1 MEFMVLD
8 KNYDGIAMIDTFT
21 SAIWTVRYD
30 EAGDFEIYI
39 PVQLDY
45 IQAMQIGNY
54 LWNRDSDRLMIIET
68 VEIETD
74 AEQGPQLI
82 VTGRS
87 LESILDRRIV
97 TSSQNFSGNLQSVLF
112 AIIQNEVISSG
123 GTRRIP
129 GFSLKTSSDSR
140 ITSISISELSIRG
153 ENVYDVVCSL
163 CQANKVGWRILPKGA
178 GGFEFEL
185 YVGVD
190 RSYAQSVNPYVTFS
204 PSFENLL
211 NSNYIKSFKS
221 YKNSIYAVGTYQKEV
236 ILQNKYKD
244 DNGEWVVEEQT
255 TYEEAEV
262 VTWQYSE
269 TATPSGLARREMF
282 IDNGGVNDGEQGGEY
297 ATWNAVNKEKAIA
310 ELGEHQTTTAFEG
323 ELEATRQYIY
333 REDFNIGDIVQ
344 VENEFG
350 ITGTVYISEIVFSQD
365 ANGITITPT
374 FTSTEDETIG

>member
-30 EAGDFEIYI
+30 EAGDFEIYT
-39 PVQLDY
+39 PVRLDY

-54 LWNRDSDRLMIIET
+54 LWNRDSDRLMVIET

-74 AEQGPQLI
+74 AEEGPQLI

-123 GTRRIP
+123 TTRRIP

-221 YKNSIYAVGTYQKEV
+221 YKNSIYAIGTYQKEV

-282 IDNGGVNDGEQGGEY
+282 VDNGGVNDGEQGGEY

-333 REDFNIGDIVQ
+333 GEDFNIGDVVQ

-365 ANGITITPT
+365 ANGITIAPT

>member
-30 EAGDFEIYI
+30 EAGDFEIYT
-39 PVQLDY
+39 PVRLDY

-54 LWNRDSDRLMIIET
+54 LWNRDSDRLMVIET

-74 AEQGPQLI
+74 AEEGPQLI

-112 AIIQNEVISSG
+112 EIIQNEVISSG

>member
-30 EAGDFEIYI
+30 EAGDFEIYT
-39 PVQLDY
+39 PVRLDY

-54 LWNRDSDRLMIIET
+54 LWNRDSDRLMVIET

-74 AEQGPQLI
+74 AEEGPQLI

-236 ILQNKYKD
+236 VLQNKYKD

-333 REDFNIGDIVQ
+333 GEDFNIGDIVQ

>member
-8 KNYDGIAMIDTFT
+8 KNYDGITMIDTFT

-30 EAGDFEIYI
+30 EAGDFEIYT
-39 PVQLDY
+39 PVRLDY

-54 LWNRDSDRLMIIET
+54 LWNRDSDRLMVIET

-74 AEQGPQLI
+74 AEEGPQLI

-297 ATWNAVNKEKAIA
+297 AIWNAINKEKAIA

-374 FTSTEDETIG
+374 FTSTENETIG

>member
-30 EAGDFEIYI
+30 EAGDFEIYT
-39 PVQLDY
+39 PVRLDY

-54 LWNRDSDRLMIIET
+54 LWNRDSDRLMVIET

-74 AEQGPQLI
+74 AEEGPQLI

-123 GTRRIP
+123 GARRIP

-140 ITSISISELSIRG
+140 ITNISISELSIRG

-185 YVGVD
+185 YVGTD

-204 PSFENLL
+204 QSFENLL

-236 ILQNKYKD
+236 ILRNKYKD

-262 VTWQYSE
+262 ITWQYSE
-269 TATPSGLARREMF
+269 TGTPSGLARREMF

-333 REDFNIGDIVQ
+333 GEDFNIGDIVQ

>member
-30 EAGDFEIYI
+30 EAGDFEIYT
-39 PVQLDY
+39 PVRLDY

-54 LWNRDSDRLMIIET
+54 LWNRDSDRLMVIET
-68 VEIETD
+68 VEIKTD
-74 AEQGPQLI
+74 SEEGPQLI

-123 GTRRIP
+123 GARRIP

-236 ILQNKYKD
+236 VLQNKYKD

-262 VTWQYSE
+262 VAWQYSE

-333 REDFNIGDIVQ
+333 GEDFNIGDIVQ

>member
-8 KNYDGIAMIDTFT
+8 KNYDGIAMIDIFT

-30 EAGDFEIYI
+30 EAGDFEIYT
-39 PVQLDY
+39 PVRLDY

-54 LWNRDSDRLMIIET
+54 LWNRDSDRLMVIET

-74 AEQGPQLI
+74 AEEGPQLI

-112 AIIQNEVISSG
+112 AIIQNEIISSDG
-123 GTRRIP
+123 IRQIP
-129 GFSLKTSSDSR
+129 GFSLKASSDSQ
-140 ITSISISELSIRG
+140 ITSISISELSVRG

-163 CQANKVGWRILPKGA
+163 CQANKVGWRVLPKGA

-236 ILQNKYKD
+236 VLQNKYKD

-262 VTWQYSE
+262 VAWQYSE
-269 TATPSGLARREMF
+269 TTTPSGLARREMF

-333 REDFNIGDIVQ
+333 GEDFDIGDIVQ

>member
-30 EAGDFEIYI
+30 EAGDFEIYT
-39 PVQLDY
+39 PVRLDY

-54 LWNRDSDRLMIIET
+54 LWNRDSDRLMVIET

-74 AEQGPQLI
+74 AEEGPQLI
-82 VTGRS
+82 VAGRS

-221 YKNSIYAVGTYQKEV
+221 YKNSIYAVGTYQKEI

-333 REDFNIGDIVQ
+333 GEDFNIGDIVQ

>member
-30 EAGDFEIYI
+30 EAGDFEIYT
-39 PVQLDY
+39 PVRLDY
-45 IQAMQIGNY
+45 LQAMQIGNY

-82 VTGRS
+82 ITGRS
-87 LESILDRRIV
+87 LESILDRRVITNSATLTGSLPV
-97 TSSQNFSGNLQSVLF
+97 IIEEILSNEIIRSGVRQ
-112 AIIQNEVISSG
+112 
-123 GTRRIP
+123 IP
-129 GFSLKTSSDSR
+129 GFIYTRTKDPR
-140 ITSISISELSIRG
+140 ITSLNVEFTARG
-153 ENVYDVVCSL
+153 ENVYDTICSL
-163 CQANKVGWRILPKGA
+163 CQTYKLGFKVTPHGK
-178 GGFEFEL
+178 GGFNFEL
-185 YVGVD
+185 YMGAD
-190 RSYAQSVNPYVTFS
+190 RSYNQNENPYVVFS

-221 YKNSIYAVGTYQKEV
+221 YKNAIYAVGTYQKEV
-236 ILQNKYKD
+236 IVKNKYKND
-244 DNGEWVVEEQT
+244 EGDWVVEEQT

-262 VTWQYSE
+262 TTWGYSE
-269 TATPSGLARREMF
+269 SNTPSGLTRREMF
-282 IDNGGVNDGEQGGEY
+282 IDNGGVNDGEQGGS
-297 ATWNAVNKEKAIA
+297 ADTWNTINHQKAIT
-310 ELGEHQTTTAFEG
+310 ELSGHQTTTAFEG
-323 ELEATRQYIY
+323 ELEATRQYVY
-333 REDFNIGDIVQ
+333 GEDFTIGDIVQ

-374 FTSTEDETIG
+374 FTSTEDETIE

>member
-30 EAGDFEIYI
+30 EAGDFEIYT
-39 PVQLDY
+39 PVRLDY

-54 LWNRDSDRLMIIET
+54 LWNRDSDRLMVIET

-74 AEQGPQLI
+74 AEEGPQLI

-112 AIIQNEVISSG
+112 AIIQNEVISSDG
-123 GTRRIP
+123 VRRIP
-129 GFSLKTSSDSR
+129 GFSLKTSSDSQ
-140 ITSISISELSIRG
+140 ITSVLISELSIRG
-153 ENVYDVVCSL
+153 ENVYDVVCRL
-163 CQANKVGWRILPKGA
+163 CQANKIGWRILPKGA

-185 YVGVD
+185 YVGAD
-190 RSYAQSVNPYVTFS
+190 RSYAQSVNPYVAFS

-236 ILQNKYKD
+236 VLQNKYKD

-333 REDFNIGDIVQ
+333 GEDFNIGDIVQ

>member
-8 KNYDGIAMIDTFT
+8 KNYDGITMIDTFT

-30 EAGDFEIYI
+30 EAGDFEIYT
-39 PVQLDY
+39 PVRLDY

-54 LWNRDSDRLMIIET
+54 LWNRDSDRLMVIET

-74 AEQGPQLI
+74 AEEGPQLI

-365 ANGITITPT
+365 ANGIAITPT

>member
-8 KNYDGIAMIDTFT
+8 KNYDGITMIDTFT

-30 EAGDFEIYI
+30 EAGDFEIYT
-39 PVQLDY
+39 PVRLDY

-54 LWNRDSDRLMIIET
+54 LWNRDSDRLMVIET

-74 AEQGPQLI
+74 AEEGPQLI

-310 ELGEHQTTTAFEG
+310 ELGEHQTITAFEG

>member
-8 KNYDGIAMIDTFT
+8 KNYDGITMIDTFT

-30 EAGDFEIYI
+30 EAGDFEIYT
-39 PVQLDY
+39 PVRLDY

-54 LWNRDSDRLMIIET
+54 LWNRDSDRLMVIET

-74 AEQGPQLI
+74 AEEGPQLI

-255 TYEEAEV
+255 TYEETEV

-374 FTSTEDETIG
+374 FTSTEDKTIG

>member
-30 EAGDFEIYI
+30 EAGDFEIYT
-39 PVQLDY
+39 PVRLDY
-45 IQAMQIGNY
+45 LQAMQIGNY

-87 LESILDRRIV
+87 LESILDRRVITNSATLTGSLPV
-97 TSSQNFSGNLQSVLF
+97 VIEEILSNEIIRSGVRQ
-112 AIIQNEVISSG
+112 
-123 GTRRIP
+123 IP
-129 GFSLKTSSDSR
+129 GFIYTRTKDPR
-140 ITSISISELSIRG
+140 ITSLNVEFTARG
-153 ENVYDVVCSL
+153 ENVYDTICSL
-163 CQANKVGWRILPKGA
+163 CQTYKLGFKVTPHGK
-178 GGFEFEL
+178 GGFNFEL
-185 YVGVD
+185 YMGAD
-190 RSYAQSVNPYVTFS
+190 RSYNQNENPYVVFS

-221 YKNSIYAVGTYQKEV
+221 YKNAIYAVGTYQKEV
-236 ILQNKYKD
+236 IVKNKYKND
-244 DNGEWVVEEQT
+244 EGDWVVEEQT

-262 VTWQYSE
+262 TTWGYSE
-269 TATPSGLARREMF
+269 SNAPSGLTRREMF
-282 IDNGGVNDGEQGGEY
+282 IDNGGVNDGEQGGS
-297 ATWNAVNKEKAIA
+297 ADTWNAINHQKAIT
-310 ELGEHQTTTAFEG
+310 ELSGHQTTTAFEG
-323 ELEATRQYIY
+323 ELEATRQYVY
-333 REDFNIGDIVQ
+333 DEDFTIGDIVQ

-374 FTSTEDETIG
+374 FTSTEDETIE

>member
-30 EAGDFEIYI
+30 EAGDFEIYT
-39 PVQLDY
+39 PVRLDY

-54 LWNRDSDRLMIIET
+54 LWNRDSDRLMVIET

-74 AEQGPQLI
+74 AEEGPQLI

-211 NSNYIKSFKS
+211 NSNYIKSLKS

>member
-21 SAIWTVRYD
+21 SAIWTARYD
-30 EAGDFEIYI
+30 EAGDFEIYT
-39 PVQLDY
+39 PVRLDY
-45 IQAMQIGNY
+45 LQAMQIGNY

-74 AEQGPQLI
+74 AENGPQLI

-112 AIIQNEVISSG
+112 AIIQNEIISSG

-129 GFSLKTSSDSR
+129 GFSLKASSNSR
-140 ITSISISELSIRG
+140 ITRISISELSVRG

-163 CQANKVGWRILPKGA
+163 CQANKIGWRILPKGA

-185 YVGVD
+185 YVGID

-236 ILQNKYKD
+236 VLQNKYKD

-323 ELEATRQYIY
+323 KLEATRQYIY
-333 REDFNIGDIVQ
+333 GEDFDIGDIVQ

-365 ANGITITPT
+365 ASGITITPT

>member
-30 EAGDFEIYI
+30 EAGDFEIYT
-39 PVQLDY
+39 PVRLDY
-45 IQAMQIGNY
+45 LQAMQIGNY

-87 LESILDRRIV
+87 LESILDRRVITNSATLTGSIPV
-97 TSSQNFSGNLQSVLF
+97 VIEEILSNEIIRSGVRQ
-112 AIIQNEVISSG
+112 
-123 GTRRIP
+123 IP
-129 GFSLKTSSDSR
+129 GFIYTRTKDPR
-140 ITSISISELSIRG
+140 ITSLNVEFTARG
-153 ENVYDVVCSL
+153 ENVYDTICSL
-163 CQANKVGWRILPKGA
+163 CQTYKLGFKVTPHGK
-178 GGFEFEL
+178 GGFNFEL
-185 YVGVD
+185 YMGAD
-190 RSYAQSVNPYVTFS
+190 RSYNQNENPYVVFS

-221 YKNSIYAVGTYQKEV
+221 YKNAIYAVGTYQKEV
-236 ILQNKYKD
+236 IIKNKYKND
-244 DNGEWVVEEQT
+244 EGDWVVEEQT

-262 VTWQYSE
+262 TTWGYSE
-269 TATPSGLARREMF
+269 SNTPSGLTRREMF
-282 IDNGGVNDGEQGGEY
+282 VDNGGVNDGEQGGS
-297 ATWNAVNKEKAIA
+297 ADAWNTINHQKAIT
-310 ELGEHQTTTAFEG
+310 ELSGHQTTTAFEG
-323 ELEATRQYIY
+323 ELEATRQYVY
-333 REDFNIGDIVQ
+333 GEDFTIGDIVQ

-365 ANGITITPT
+365 ANGVTITPT
-374 FTSTEDETIG
+374 FTSTEDETIE

>member
-1 MEFMVLD
+1 MEFMVLN

-30 EAGDFEIYI
+30 EAGDFEIYT
-39 PVQLDY
+39 PVRLDY
-45 IQAMQIGNY
+45 IQVMQIGNY
-54 LWNRDSDRLMIIET
+54 LWNRDSDRLMVIET

-74 AEQGPQLI
+74 SEEGPQLI
-82 VTGRS
+82 ITGRS

-112 AIIQNEVISSG
+112 AIIQNEVISSDE
-123 GTRRIP
+123 TRQIP
-129 GFSLKTSSDSR
+129 GFSLKANSDSR

-163 CQANKVGWRILPKGA
+163 CQANKVGWRILPKGT

-185 YVGVD
+185 YVGTD

-333 REDFNIGDIVQ
+333 GEDFNIGDIVQ

-374 FTSTEDETIG
+374 FTSTENETIG

>member
-8 KNYDGIAMIDTFT
+8 KNYDGIAIIDTFT

-30 EAGDFEIYI
+30 EAGDFEIYT
-39 PVQLDY
+39 PVRLDY

-54 LWNRDSDRLMIIET
+54 LWNRDSDRLMVIET

-74 AEQGPQLI
+74 AEEGPQLI

-333 REDFNIGDIVQ
+333 GEDFNIGDIVQ

>member
-8 KNYDGIAMIDTFT
+8 KNYDGITMIDTFT

-30 EAGDFEIYI
+30 EAGDFEIYT
-39 PVQLDY
+39 PVRLDY

-54 LWNRDSDRLMIIET
+54 LWNRDSDRLMVIET

-74 AEQGPQLI
+74 AEEGPQLI

-365 ANGITITPT
+365 ANGIMITPT

>member
-30 EAGDFEIYI
+30 KTGDFEIYT
-39 PVQLDY
+39 PVRLDY
-45 IQAMQIGNY
+45 LQAMQIGNY

-87 LESILDRRIV
+87 LESILDRRVITNSATLTGSLPAV
-97 TSSQNFSGNLQSVLF
+97 IEEILSNEIIRSGVRQ
-112 AIIQNEVISSG
+112 
-123 GTRRIP
+123 IP
-129 GFSLKTSSDSR
+129 GFIYTRTKDPR
-140 ITSISISELSIRG
+140 ITSLNVEFTARG
-153 ENVYDVVCSL
+153 ENVYDTICSL
-163 CQANKVGWRILPKGA
+163 CQTYKLGFKVTPHGK
-178 GGFEFEL
+178 GGFNFEL
-185 YVGVD
+185 YMGSD
-190 RSYAQSVNPYVTFS
+190 RSYNQNANPYVVFS

-221 YKNSIYAVGTYQKEV
+221 YKNAIYAVGTYQKEV
-236 ILQNKYKD
+236 IVKNKYKND
-244 DNGEWVVEEQT
+244 EGDWVVEEQT

-262 VTWQYSE
+262 TTWGYSE
-269 TATPSGLARREMF
+269 SNTPSGLTRREMF
-282 IDNGGVNDGEQGGEY
+282 IDNGGVNDGEQGGS
-297 ATWNAVNKEKAIA
+297 ADTWNAINHQKAIT
-310 ELGEHQTTTAFEG
+310 ELSEHQTTTAFEG
-323 ELEATRQYIY
+323 ELEATRQYVY
-333 REDFNIGDIVQ
+333 GEDFTIGDIVQ

-374 FTSTEDETIG
+374 FTSTEDETIE

>member
-8 KNYDGIAMIDTFT
+8 KNYDGITMIDTFT

-30 EAGDFEIYI
+30 EAGDFEIYT
-39 PVQLDY
+39 PVRLDY

-54 LWNRDSDRLMIIET
+54 LWNRDSDRLMVIET

-74 AEQGPQLI
+74 AEEGPQLI

>member
-30 EAGDFEIYI
+30 EAGDFEIYT
-39 PVQLDY
+39 PVRLDY

-54 LWNRDSDRLMIIET
+54 LWNRDSDRLMVIET

-74 AEQGPQLI
+74 AEEGPQLI

-269 TATPSGLARREMF
+269 TVTPSGLARREMF

-333 REDFNIGDIVQ
+333 GEDFNIGDIVQ

-374 FTSTEDETIG
+374 FTSTED